1 MAKILVNKPGLL
13 TTVQDAGRVGYQQ
26 FGVPVSGVM
35 DHVSHRL
42 ANLLVGN
49 RENKAVLEITLMG
62 PELIFEDDTV
72 IAVAGGDLN
81 AQLNG
86 EPLALWTSI
95 WVKAGSKLAFK
106 GVKKGCRAY
115 LAVAGGVEVPSVMGS
130 SSTYTRGKMG
140 GYDGRALKAGDLV
153 ETGRPATSLENLAN
167 RSIEPQDCEYPR
179 QIRLRV
185 IPGPQDDAFT
195 PEGIE
200 TFYSAAYDV
209 TNECDRMGYRLQGE
223 KITHITGGDII
234 SDGIAM
240 GAIQVPGHG
249 MPIIMMA
256 DRQTTGGYTKIANVI
271 SVDLPKMAQAKPG
284 DQITFHRVSVEE
296 AQALLVQ
303 QEKTIASYRDQLAVK
318 PETVTPAADRAPA
331 AQDDSKVKV
340 LSRKELFR
348 YKKGGRQYCL
358 TIEEIEE

>member
-1 MAKILVNKPGLL
+1 MGKILVNKPGLL

-35 DHVSHRL
+35 DQMSHQL

-49 RENKAVLEITLMG
+49 GENKAVLEITLMG
-62 PELIFEDDTV
+62 PELTFEDDAV
-72 IAVAGGDLN
+72 IAIAGGDLN
-81 AQLNG
+81 AQLEG
-86 EPLALWTSI
+86 EPLPLWTSVL
-95 WVKAGSKLAFK
+95 VKGGSKLVFK
-106 GVKKGCRAY
+106 GIKKGCRAY
-115 LAVAGGVEVPSVMGS
+115 LAVAGGVEVPPVMGS
-130 SSTYTRGKMG
+130 SSTYTRGQMG

-153 ETGRPATSLENLAN
+153 ETGRPVSSLENLAN
-167 RSIEPQDCEYPR
+167 RSVAPEHCEYNK
-179 QIRLRV
+179 QIELRV

-200 TFYSAAYDV
+200 TFYNATYDV
-209 TNECDRMGYRLQGE
+209 TNQCDRMGYRLQGE

-284 DQITFHRVSVEE
+284 DQITFHRISVEE
-296 AQALLVQ
+296 AQELLVK
-303 QEKTIASYRDQLAVK
+303 QEQTMQAYRDQL
-318 PETVTPAADRAPA
+318 PNH
-331 AQDDSKVKV
+331 
-340 LSRKELFR
+340 
-348 YKKGGRQYCL
+348 
-358 TIEEIEE
+358 